1 MRTYSGSKAANSTW
15 LTVFACAVLA
25 FLMLPSLIVVVI
37 SFSADRYMSFPP
49 QDWSL
54 RWYREFLGS
63 PQWLAALGVS
73 LKVGL
78 AASTI
83 ALIAGTLASFAMHRK
98 QGAMWGTL
106 RAILLAPA
114 IVPVVLIAAATFM
127 LFARAHHDN
136 RLVLV
141 VIAHAALALPFVTIT
156 MSAALQ
162 SYDFNLDRAARSLGA
177 SPLRCFFTVT
187 LPQLKGS
194 LAAAALFG
202 FLTSFDEAVIAL
214 FVTSGSSATLAQR
227 MFESLRDDL
236 DPVIAAVA
244 TLMIATT
251 SMIFIVGRVLA
262 PAKAATGSNPK

>member
-1 MRTYSGSKAANSTW
+1 MQTYSGYQAGNSTW
-15 LTVFACAVLA
+15 LTIFACAVLG
-25 FLMLPSLIVVVI
+25 FLMLPSLIVIVI
-37 SFSADRYMSFPP
+37 SFSADRYMTFPP

-63 PQWLAALGVS
+63 PEWLAALGVS

-78 AASTI
+78 ASSTI
-83 ALIAGTLASFAMHRK
+83 ALVVGTLASFAIRGK

-106 RAILLAPA
+106 RAILLAPP

-127 LFARAHHDN
+127 LFARTHHDN

-156 MSAALQ
+156 MSAALE

-177 SPLRCFFTVT
+177 SPLRSFFTVT

-194 LAAAALFG
+194 LAASALFG

-251 SMIFIVGRVLA
+251 STIFVVGRLLS
-262 PAKAATGSNPK
+262 PAKASGASNAK